1 MYLYIIII
9 ILTIII
15 LIIYRSYIVILY
27 NILYSIIS
35 NKFLSLSV
43 RDDLCSSL
51 SSRYITYKHKG
62 IYYKL
67 SLNGGI
73 PITQKWNKVI
83 TDKNE
88 DVTNIMIE
96 YSGPFKDFFHIDTKI
111 SNIIPDCDKLLFY
124 KDDKLIKE
132 FDMFISF

>member
-1 MYLYIIII
+1 MYLYIIITI
-9 ILTIII
+9 ITIII

-27 NILYSIIS
+27 NILQ

-51 SSRYITYKHKG
+51 SSRYITYKHKS

-96 YSGPFKDFFHIDTKI
+96 YSGPFKDFFHINTKI

-132 FDMFISF
+132 FDNYISF